1 MRLHVDDDLARKE
14 FSCSYI
20 CDKTYL
26 LPTYLPIPHL
36 SGFFDVSNFVVIPAC
51 IRSFDVRLS
60 SFLKFFVK
68 TFTVLDAV
76 HTSEGIKYSNQEYTR
91 VGYPILGC
99 FRVQVP
105 ENL

>member
-26 LPTYLPIPHL
+26 LPTYLPISHL

-51 IRSFDVRLS
+51 IKSFDVRLS
-60 SFLKFFVK
+60 SFLKFSVK
-68 TFTVLDAV
+68 TFTVDV
-76 HTSEGIKYSNQEYTR
+76 
-91 VGYPILGC
+91 
-99 FRVQVP
+99 
-105 ENL
+105 